1 MNLIRHAFSTIWLV
15 EILKILKEEQ
25 LLIKFW
31 EIKHLIL
38 LKTPKYDGYQRGPA
52 SMVYIFFDK
61 KSAGGGVANI
71 EIKQKFQ
78 LVNELR
84 KPVIRNF

>member
-1 MNLIRHAFSTIWLV
+1 MGI
-15 EILKILKEEQ
+15 KEG
-25 LLIKFW
+25 LLLWFIF
-31 EIKHLIL
+31 
-38 LKTPKYDGYQRGPA
+38 
-52 SMVYIFFDK
+52 FFDK

>member
-1 MNLIRHAFSTIWLV
+1 
-15 EILKILKEEQ
+15 
-25 LLIKFW
+25 
-31 EIKHLIL
+31 
-38 LKTPKYDGYQRGPA
+38 
-52 SMVYIFFDK
+52 MVYIFFDK